1 MSEPAAPRSHRPVH
15 PRAVGLACA
24 LALALPAAVV
34 STSVAQIPAPPSIPT
49 PDTLLTPEAPDEPAA
64 EPAAEPPQDSPAP
77 SASPTQARPS
87 RLDPFPVV
95 IVAGR
100 QGRRAT
106 RVTELSVKGPRGAR
120 VVVRCLGE
128 GCPMRRARATI
139 PRAERLRVRKA
150 QRVYRAGLVIEIRV
164 TGEDRVGKYTKIRF
178 RRGRTPA
185 RSDAC
190 LQPGSSKPTACP

>member
-1 MSEPAAPRSHRPVH
+1 MSEPAAPRSRRPAH
-15 PRAVGLACA
+15 SSAVGLACA
-24 LALALPAAVV
+24 LALALLAAVV
-34 STSVAQIPAPPSIPT
+34 STSVAQIPAPPAVPT
-49 PDTLLTPEAPDEPAA
+49 PPDTLLTPEAPDEPAA
-64 EPAAEPPQDSPAP
+64 EPPQDSQAP
-77 SASPTQARPS
+77 PASPTQAGPS
-87 RLDPFPVV
+87 RLNPFPVV

-128 GCPMRRARATI
+128 RCPMRRARATI
-139 PRAERLRVRKA
+139 PRAERVRVRKA

-190 LQPGSSKPTACP
+190 LQPGSSKPTACA

>member
-1 MSEPAAPRSHRPVH
+1 MSEPAAPRSRRPVN

-49 PDTLLTPEAPDEPAA
+49 PGTLLTPEAPDEPAA
-64 EPAAEPPQDSPAP
+64 KPPQDSQAP
-77 SASPTQARPS
+77 PASPTQAGPS
-87 RLDPFPVV
+87 RLNPFPVV

>member
-1 MSEPAAPRSHRPVH
+1 VN

-49 PDTLLTPEAPDEPAA
+49 PGTLLTPEAPDE
-64 EPAAEPPQDSPAP
+64 
-77 SASPTQARPS
+77 TQAGPS
-87 RLDPFPVV
+87 RLNPFPVV

-178 RRGRTPA
+178 RRGRTPT

>member
-1 MSEPAAPRSHRPVH
+1 
-15 PRAVGLACA
+15 
-24 LALALPAAVV
+24 
-34 STSVAQIPAPPSIPT
+34 
-49 PDTLLTPEAPDEPAA
+49 
-64 EPAAEPPQDSPAP
+64 
-77 SASPTQARPS
+77 
-87 RLDPFPVV
+87 VV

-128 GCPMRRARATI
+128 RCPMRRARATI
-139 PRAERLRVRKA
+139 PRAERVRVRKA